1 MKFFDQYR
9 VVDLSMLIEPH
20 WRFKPEFGFK
30 EIPKPEFSF
39 RSTVLQSYG
48 AHNFSHCDAP
58 QHVDRSMETIEQVD
72 IRRFAGEASLIDVS
86 DLGDNAPITREIL
99 ADRGGHLREGDIV
112 LLRSNQ
118 ALRHPT
124 TDEKYWT
131 LSPWVTKSGAQF
143 LLEKKIKAVAFD
155 FPQDRGI
162 REDYDPEFEPSEES
176 VEDWA
181 CHMVL
186 LTQGVVQVE
195 YLSGLEA
202 LNKERFLFF
211 AAPLK
216 IKGSDGGPAR
226 VYALEENND

>member
-58 QHVDRSMETIEQVD
+58 QHVDRSMETIEQMD

-99 ADRGGHLREGDIV
+99 ADRGGGI
-112 LLRSNQ
+112 S
-118 ALRHPT
+118 A
-124 TDEKYWT
+124 KGT
-131 LSPWVTKSGAQF
+131 LCFCGV
-143 LLEKKIKAVAFD
+143 
-155 FPQDRGI
+155 I
-162 REDYDPEFEPSEES
+162 RRCAIPPR
-176 VEDWA
+176 
-181 CHMVL
+181 MKN
-186 LTQGVVQVE
+186 TGR
-195 YLSGLEA
+195 YLPG
-202 LNKERFLFF
+202 
-211 AAPLK
+211 
-216 IKGSDGGPAR
+216 
-226 VYALEENND
+226 